1 MDKDLLVWCV
11 IMLAGFYGWVNNIIT
26 LFGISDVWSASLL
39 HTSELA
45 GARGSLCACC
55 WYLYG
60 TSWGYYGILL
70 MYYDDDELYQNH

>member
-39 HTSELA
+39 VQGEVFVRVA
-45 GARGSLCACC
+45 GIFMAPLGAIM
-55 WYLYG
+55 
-60 TSWGYYGILL
+60 GYF
-70 MYYDDDELYQNH
+70 